1 MSKYTLSIP
10 AERRRWYI
18 IAVIFLAIVFNYYDR
33 QIVSILK
40 PMLKKEF
47 DLGDDGYALV
57 LNVFTVFY
65 ALMYPVSGWLV
76 DKFGERKVMLAGVI
90 GWSVACLGGGVSRT
104 FGSFLFFR
112 GMLGA
117 AEPTN
122 FPAQLKVI
130 TVWFSGKLRATA
142 NSLCIAGSSV
152 GAIIAP
158 PLVAWIAMRYNFHT
172 VFIVA
177 GVVGLIIALL
187 WFLIYQEPPL
197 AIRRE
202 SIGETESEDTQLG
215 FKWGQLWGTK
225 SLWGILL
232 IRFVSDPVWY
242 FCLFWLPGYLQEESG
257 LTLAQ
262 IGMFGWI
269 PFLVADLGAIAT
281 SAWSDKMVRNGKE
294 PLLARKIM
302 LSSIAV
308 LAPLCCLTS
317 YVSNAYLTI
326 LIFSLVAVACL
337 SWLFTVSVVIAEAFP
352 VKNVASVLGIAG
364 GFGALGAVLFNY
376 FVGQMMGS
384 LGAGTIFIVM
394 AMMHPIAVF
403 ILWTMVKKE
412 KPRKNDQTQV
422 DSYVL

>member
-1 MSKYTLSIP
+1 
-10 AERRRWYI
+10 
-18 IAVIFLAIVFNYYDR
+18 
-33 QIVSILK
+33 
-40 PMLKKEF
+40 
-47 DLGDDGYALV
+47 
-57 LNVFTVFY
+57 
-65 ALMYPVSGWLV
+65 MYPVSGWLV
-76 DKFGERKVMLAGVI
+76 DKFGERKVMLVGI
-90 GWSVACLGGGVSRT
+90 LGWSVACLGGGMSRT

-122 FPAQLKVI
+122 FPAQLKVV

-142 NSLCIAGSSV
+142 NSLCIAGSSI

-158 PLVAWIAMRYNFHT
+158 PLVAWLAMRYNFHT

-187 WFLIYQEPPL
+187 WFLIYVEPP
-197 AIRRE
+197 AEIRE
-202 SIGETESEDTQLG
+202 EVAGDADKGGMEQG
-215 FKWGQLWGTK
+215 FTWGQLWKTK
-225 SLWGILL
+225 TLWGILL

-269 PFLVADLGAIAT
+269 PFLVADIGAIGT
-281 SAWSDKMVRNGKE
+281 SAWSDKMVRKGKE

-302 LSSIAV
+302 LSCVAV
-308 LAPLCCLTS
+308 LAPLCCLTA
-317 YVSNAYLTI
+317 YVSDPYLTI
-326 LIFSLVAVACL
+326 VIFALVAVACL

-364 GFGALGAVLFNY
+364 GFGALGAILFNY

-394 AMMHPIAVF
+394 AFMHPIAVF

-412 KPRKNDQTQV
+412 KPSLEVVNTDN
-422 DSYVL
+422 